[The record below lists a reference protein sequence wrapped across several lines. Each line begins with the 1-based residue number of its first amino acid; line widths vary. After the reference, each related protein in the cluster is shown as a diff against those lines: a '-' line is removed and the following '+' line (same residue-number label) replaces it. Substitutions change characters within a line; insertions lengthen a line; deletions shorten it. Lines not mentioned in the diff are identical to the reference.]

1 MKVVFTISELIELG
15 IWNKYC
21 MCMGYDHYAVKD
33 GRMKLDD
40 EFILTEEE
48 LNELGVYYL
57 LKSIAEI

>member
-1 MKVVFTISELIELG
+1 
-15 IWNKYC
+15 
-21 MCMGYDHYAVKD
+21 MGYDHYAVKD